1 MSTLIATTI
10 QSGTIK
16 GADGTNT
23 AMTINSGGVITEPN
37 RPCFHVTKSADQT
50 ISDATETLVTFD
62 THVDGGNSKRQINVG
77 GGYASNKFTVTAQTK
92 GIYFFYLNLCFNTSD
107 VYYDA
112 YCYWRK
118 NGSDTIQLV
127 QAVGPAASGVKNG
140 TFHNNC
146 LINLDTSG
154 DYIELFAYADVASGG
169 TLTLNQSALTQPR
182 TEMGGFKVS

>member
-1 MSTLIATTI
+1 MASELHVDAIKH
-10 QSGTIK
+10 SG
-16 GADGTNT
+16 GTS
-23 AMTINSGGVITEPN
+23 AMTISSGGVITEPN
-37 RPCFHVTKSADQT
+37 RPCFHVTKSVDQT
-50 ISDATETLVTFD
+50 VSDATVALVTFD